1 MIYTDN
7 FLTSFKIINR
17 SAAICVKGFFTA
29 LSVGFTLILLAP
41 VNAGAHA
48 FPDHAD
54 PKVGSILT
62 VSPERVRIWFDSALE
77 PVFSSIMVHTAD
89 GRMVNKGGGG
99 VAASDPT
106 LLEVSVPPLP
116 PGKYIVIWSVVAR
129 DGHRTSGD
137 YTFTIK

>member
-1 MIYTDN
+1 MREAQVL
-7 FLTSFKIINR
+7 FLLLLLLKPI
-17 SAAICVKGFFTA
+17 AALG
-29 LSVGFTLILLAP
+29 
-41 VNAGAHA
+41 HA
-48 FPDHAD
+48 YPDHAD
-54 PKVGSILT
+54 PKVGSTIS
-62 VSPERVRIWFDSALE
+62 VAPARVRIWFDSDLE

-89 GRMVNKGGGG
+89 GRMVSKEDGG

-137 YTFTIK
+137 YSFTIK